1 MIASKIFMR
10 TNLERECKEDYLQ
23 SHRSRYRKNDYPKR
37 CNGREKTRVQKRL
50 LPVPM
55 VGHWQ

>member
-37 CNGREKTRVQKRL
+37 CNGREKARECKEDYLISHQS
-50 LPVPM
+50 
-55 VGHWQ
+55 G